1 MTDRELITAMNL
13 PRINKDTPMISKWPF
28 ANKFPFENMQVGDSF
43 AVPEDVKRVAVS
55 VAAKRYGDKH
65 KMRFTV
71 RLAVEDGKLRCWR
84 IA

>member
-43 AVPEDVKRVAVS
+43 AVPDDVTRVAVS
-55 VAAKRYGDKH
+55 VAAMRYGK
-65 KMRFTV
+65 KNTMKFTI
-71 RLAVEDGKLRCWR
+71 RLASEDGKLRCWR